1 MRIYFLLISFAAI
14 LSNRERPAIE
24 GMRSA
29 ATVAA
34 MKACHTVSDQAG
46 KVASEAGTERLV
58 PTHFVPPKF
67 DEKILL
73 DEVRQVL
80 TASSLLVKTL

>member
-58 PTHFVPPKF
+58 PTHFVLPKF

-80 TASSLLVKTL
+80 TAPSLLVKIL